1 MKRFT
6 TLVLIMVLF
15 VGLLVSQAA
24 CAAASPSDSV
34 SSLEQVEPKY
44 PAAISFS
51 DYEAVMANRE
61 ANPVSE
67 AAEKALSQFAYKTAL
82 PILKANTT
90 NACYSPVSLYFALAL
105 AGSGA
110 NGKTKNELLGLLGI
124 LSVAK
129 LSEQSSNLYRRLY
142 VDNEITQL
150 KVANSLWLDDEYHGE
165 PVHFKEPFTL
175 NAVDSFYASLFKVD
189 FAEESTSQAMAKWI
203 ADSTNQT
210 LNPTFEPNPEIIMS
224 IINTIYFRDEWITAF
239 DASLTHPDTFHLA
252 DGQDVICEFI
262 NRGNGLGEF
271 SKGDG
276 FTRSALPLKSNAS
289 MIFVLPDPEVD
300 LTDLLSSS
308 AMLKDVFEGGQQ
320 AYGQV
325 TWKFP
330 KFTCDSQFELVDT
343 LKALGVRAAFEQT
356 ADFSGITDHLAF
368 ISSIVQNTHIAVDEK
383 GVEASAFSKIDYY
396 GAAKPEGQADMI
408 LDRPFLYGIRSA
420 TGQLLFIGICGNPG

>member
-1 MKRFT
+1 MKRFSS
-6 TLVLIMVLF
+6 LVLIMVLL
-15 VGLLVSQAA
+15 VGMLVSQAA
-24 CAAASPSDSV
+24 CAAPLPDSV
-34 SSLEQVEPKY
+34 SALKQVKPKY
-44 PAAISFS
+44 PEAISFDDFES
-51 DYEAVMANRE
+51 EKANRE
-61 ANPVSE
+61 ANPVSDS
-67 AAEKALSQFAYKTAL
+67 AQKAISQFTYKTAL
-82 PILKANTT
+82 PILKDHLA

-105 AGSGA
+105 ASSGA
-110 NGKTKNELLGLLGI
+110 EGRTKNELLELLGF
-124 LSVAK
+124 SNVAK
-129 LSEQSSNLYRRLY
+129 LSEQSGNLYRLLY
-142 VDNEITQL
+142 TDHEITQL
-150 KVANSLWLDDEYHGE
+150 KVANSLWLDDEYQGE
-165 PVHFKEPFTL
+165 PVHFKEPFIR

-189 FAEESTSQAMAKWI
+189 FAQESTGRAMARWI

-239 DASLTHPDTFHLA
+239 DESLTKPDTFHPA
-252 DGQDVICEFI
+252 DGQDVICDFV
-262 NRGNGLGEF
+262 NRGNGLGDF
-271 SKGDG
+271 NKGDG
-276 FTRSALPLKSNAS
+276 FTRSELLLKSRAS
-289 MIFVLPDPEVD
+289 MIFILPDPDID

-308 AMLKDVFEGGQQ
+308 DRLKDVFEGGKR

-325 TWKFP
+325 TWKIP

-343 LKALGVRAAFEQT
+343 LKDLGVHAAFAQT

-368 ISSIVQNTHIAVDEK
+368 ISSIIQNTHIAVDEK